1 MKMVRLSVAPLAML
15 LCLFTVVYASGAY
28 ADVPDQ
34 MKALIEQ
41 KRALEAYEI
50 GNEHPELMGEPL
62 FDYFYGVAAVDS
74 GRTSLGV
81 LALERVLLNDPNNDL
96 VRLELA
102 RAYFTLGEYQRAKE
116 EFDTVKKHQPP
127 AGVITTINVYLDQ
140 IDVKEGRQKINYSLY
155 VELGMGTN
163 SNVNSA
169 TAVSTITLPF
179 VGPVVLGSTSQPQ
192 KSVFSYDSVG
202 GNVNIPLDTNLVGFV
217 NINTSAQRYSQV
229 NGYNLN
235 VSNGVTGLKY
245 ADGPNLY
252 KLAAFGNVAQVDQ
265 VPVPNTTG
273 GGGEYVRQLNNTQSI
288 MLGAGS
294 TQMLYSAGNTAYNS
308 TLNASTLGFR
318 QALPTF
324 KWQPVIDLNA
334 NLANQINLSSRP
346 DLGRHIGGGAVQLSF
361 LPTEK
366 IGVTV
371 GAGYARSN
379 YGASDLIYQQSRAD
393 NLLSGNLV
401 FQYRLTKD
409 LSARLEGTYYNNNS
423 NLSLYTYQ
431 QWTGAIKLR
440 YDWSSI

>member
-1 MKMVRLSVAPLAML
+1 
-15 LCLFTVVYASGAY
+15 
-28 ADVPDQ
+28 
-34 MKALIEQ
+34 
-41 KRALEAYEI
+41 
-50 GNEHPELMGEPL
+50 
-62 FDYFYGVAAVDS
+62 
-74 GRTSLGV
+74 
-81 LALERVLLNDPNNDL
+81 
-96 VRLELA
+96 
-102 RAYFTLGEYQRAKE
+102 
-116 EFDTVKKHQPP
+116 
-127 AGVITTINVYLDQ
+127 
-140 IDVKEGRQKINYSLY
+140 
-155 VELGMGTN
+155 
-163 SNVNSA
+163 
-169 TAVSTITLPF
+169 
-179 VGPVVLGSTSQPQ
+179 
-192 KSVFSYDSVG
+192 
-202 GNVNIPLDTNLVGFV
+202 
-217 NINTSAQRYSQV
+217 
-229 NGYNLN
+229 
-235 VSNGVTGLKY
+235 
-245 ADGPNLY
+245 
-252 KLAAFGNVAQVDQ
+252 
-265 VPVPNTTG
+265 
-273 GGGEYVRQLNNTQSI
+273 
-288 MLGAGS
+288 
-294 TQMLYSAGNTAYNS
+294 MLYSAGNTAYNS